1 LLIDVQRTAALIINS
16 PPLSKKETH
25 MKSLVLWG
33 LIIINALLLAS
44 FIGRYWK
51 ENAALAQAQPGA
63 AGGPRRP
70 GDYLM
75 ISGEVTGGNTGVVYL
90 VDQNNGWLGAMAFD
104 DTRNT
109 LDVMPRIDMN
119 RAFDA
124 AMQQRGPA
132 APANNRTGHA
142 R

>member
-1 LLIDVQRTAALIINS
+1 MPARRKPRPPAFSIIEGD
-16 PPLSKKETH
+16 L
-25 MKSLVLWG
+25 MKSLVLWA

-44 FIGRYWK
+44 LIGRYVK
-51 ENAALAQAQPGA
+51 ENAAMAQAQPA
-63 AGGPRRP
+63 APGGVRRP
-70 GDYLM
+70 GDYLL
-75 ISGEVTGGNTGVVYL
+75 ISGEVTGGNTGVDYL

-124 AMQQRGPA
+124 AMQQQRGPA
-132 APANNRTGHA
+132 APANNRA
-142 R
+142 NRPR